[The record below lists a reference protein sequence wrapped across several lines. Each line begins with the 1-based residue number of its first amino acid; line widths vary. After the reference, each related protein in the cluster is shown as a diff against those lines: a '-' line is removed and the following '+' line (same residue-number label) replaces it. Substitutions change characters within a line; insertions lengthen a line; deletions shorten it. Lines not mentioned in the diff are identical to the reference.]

1 MKQILK
7 NGFNE
12 TTLNELKKII
22 VEILSAIY
30 EKIYNI
36 FWYF

>member
-30 EKIYNI
+30 EKI
-36 FWYF
+36 